1 MMQRGAL
8 VTDERKPDPQAEAER
23 KLRLV
28 LAAEARAEGN
38 VRARIQKGFYG
49 CLTVLVLV
57 FLLLLFLS

>member
-1 MMQRGAL
+1 

-28 LAAEARAEGN
+28 LAAEARAERN

-49 CLTVLVLV
+49 CLTLLVLV
-57 FLLLLFLS
+57 FLLLLFFS